1 MCTIKPRFSKLALTK
16 PSNRKVVSFLL
27 NNLLPSESLSLRHVF
42 HNNPLPSLRPHVIL
56 HRTLSRLCQSQLA
69 NNAGADSP
77 RAEKLY
83 HHKFNH
89 AARICRCTGYSVWP
103 YALGASEQEAGR
115 RDGICAAGSGT
126 GFESEG
132 GEVGGEGGDMHGP
145 LCACV
150 AILSTRAEIGGNG
163 MVKRSL

>member
-1 MCTIKPRFSKLALTK
+1 MWS
-16 PSNRKVVSFLL
+16 
-27 NNLLPSESLSLRHVF
+27 
-42 HNNPLPSLRPHVIL
+42 
-56 HRTLSRLCQSQLA
+56 
-69 NNAGADSP
+69 
-77 RAEKLY
+77 
-83 HHKFNH
+83 
-89 AARICRCTGYSVWP
+89 

-145 LCACV
+145 LWPCV
-150 AILSTRAEIGGNG
+150 AILSTRAEISGNG